1 MSHKTYYDSPIGSIC
16 LVEEEN
22 QIAGLFFEQGINEN
36 KETPLLIEAKR
47 QLQEYFAGVR
57 TEFNLPIKFEGT
69 EFQIKVWKAL
79 QTIPYGEIRSYG
91 EIAKQIG
98 NPNAARAVG
107 NANNKNHIMILIPC
121 HRVVGADGSLVGFGA
136 GLPVKEYLLKLERE
150 KNK

>member
-1 MSHKTYYDSPIGSIC
+1 MSQKIYYDSPIGRIC

-98 NPNAARAVG
+98 NSNAARAVG